1 MTASQEGNPGGERP
15 VWVRS
20 FMEWPALEKVKA
32 RLEGTDDHVPS
43 EIGGITLSNAGRQ
56 LLACWLEARGSNAMP
71 CADDI
76 NPRALVELM
85 PYIRYLSWESEEKLV
100 IRIFGSALAEG
111 AGADLTGCDVFGP
124 GHAEVGIDRARLKML
139 HVQPCGLLMIRD
151 VHDRGGKAYP
161 CEFMTLPVAPGAD
174 GKKRII
180 GTVVPAVRM
189 KSWDAEVDLDRI
201 FTLRRAV
208 YFDTGAGVPPSSLG
222 LEV

>member
-1 MTASQEGNPGGERP
+1 MTVRQGGGPGGERP
-15 VWVRS
+15 VWVQPH
-20 FMEWPALEKVKA
+20 MEWPTLEKVKA
-32 RLEGTDDHVPS
+32 RLDGPTDHVPC
-43 EIGGITLSNAGRQ
+43 EIGGIALSNAGRQ

-71 CADDI
+71 CADDV

-111 AGADLTGCDVFGP
+111 AGADLTGCDIFSP
-124 GHAEVGIDRARLKML
+124 GHAEVEIDRARLKML
-139 HVQPCGLLMIRD
+139 HAQPCGLLMIRD
-151 VHDRGGKAYP
+151 VHDRGGKTYP

-180 GTVVPAVRM
+180 GTVVPAARM
-189 KSWDAEVDLDRI
+189 QCWDAEVDLDRI

-208 YFDTGAGVPPSSLG
+208 YFDTGAGTPEPVPG

>member
-1 MTASQEGNPGGERP
+1 MTVRQGGPGGERP
-15 VWVRS
+15 VWVQP
-20 FMEWPALEKVKA
+20 FMEWPAIDGVKA
-32 RLEGTDDHVPS
+32 RLEGPTDHVPA
-43 EIGGITLSNAGRQ
+43 EIGGVTLSNAGHQ
-56 LLACWLEARGSNAMP
+56 LLACWLETRGPNAMP
-71 CADDI
+71 GAGDV
-76 NPRALVELM
+76 NPRTLVELM

-111 AGADLTGCDVFGP
+111 AGADLTGCDIFSP
-124 GHAEVGIDRARLKML
+124 GHAEVEIDRARLKML
-139 HVQPCGLLMIRD
+139 HAQPCGLLMIRD
-151 VHDRGGKAYP
+151 VHDRSGKTYP
-161 CEFMTLPVAPGAD
+161 CEFMTLPVAPAAD

-189 KSWDAEVDLDRI
+189 KSWDAEVDLGRI